1 MADRFRTPYVS
12 RTPYQRGSLGEL
24 IARRGD
30 IEAQGA
36 LQSGNAW
43 ANAISQVGNI
53 AAGAFQ
59 EYGDTK
65 TREAEL
71 KAKELAERPARE
83 MAAERQRLEMD
94 KLRREASAMAEAD
107 VKKAGT
113 AEAFAGAMKSPS
125 RTKAFEMVANDP
137 EATKMLT
144 ESYDRRDKARNTAF
158 GEIAA
163 TVRRF
168 GDSDAAVAIA
178 LEDLAEEGYDAAMV
192 AQVSEALKD
201 PARRGMI
208 VDSFLKSSPD
218 EGHRALVKGEAKPDS
233 RSLEVQLAEANASG
247 DQAKARAI
255 LKSIGDAAKAG
266 RAPVVPRED
275 NEPLVPV
282 IGADGQP
289 VLMRRSQAEG
299 RKPASNREQGRPVTS
314 GDAGRLA
321 ELDNSIDLAGK
332 LLNEM
337 KTGTDAWLGTKVPD
351 WLTQATGLG
360 AESKAQ
366 NGMIKLAKQIIGK
379 ALEGGVLRKED
390 ESKYSDI
397 LAKIEDPPE
406 VANAKMQG
414 LFERVKQKREF
425 ELNAREDAGYDVSKF
440 RQRQGGGTQ
449 EGPKPPPRT
458 PVPDSGKDPLG
469 IRK

>member
-1 MADRFRTPYVS
+1 MSDRFRTPYVS

-43 ANAISQVGNI
+43 ANAISDVGNI

-59 EYGDTK
+59 QYGAQK
-65 TREAEL
+65 EERAAAQA
-71 KAKELAERPARE
+71 KALA
-83 MAAERQRLEMD
+83 
-94 KLRREASAMAEAD
+94 
-107 VKKAGT
+107 
-113 AEAFAGAMKSPS
+113 
-125 RTKAFEMVANDP
+125 
-137 EATKMLT
+137 
-144 ESYDRRDKARNTAF
+144 
-158 GEIAA
+158 
-163 TVRRF
+163 
-168 GDSDAAVAIA
+168 DAPRIA
-178 LEDLAEEGYDAAMV
+178 LETRSRELDVLSKEKALQEAERE
-192 AQVSEALKD
+192 
-201 PARRGMI
+201 ARRSEELSALFSGEKLPTQGQLIKTLGPERGMTLAKGL
-208 VDSFLKSSPD
+208 SALNPD
-218 EGHRALVKGEAKPDS
+218 KIAEYKDQSVLLRDALYGVAAVPEAMRPEAYKIARTNLVTRGLIPEDFAPPEYSTETFQQLMNYGKAPEAPKGPETS
-233 RSLEVQLAEANASG
+233 VVGRSLV
-247 DQAKARAI
+247 DKATGNVIYRDPSEP
-255 LKSIGDAAKAG
+255 KQ
-266 RAPVVPRED
+266 D

-282 IGADGQP
+282 IGDDGQP